1 MVPTLAHHALN
12 LAYDAGGQANLQQQC
27 RGNFKAGMTWDNP
40 HWSGRPPQS
49 AGPRQKLRPNAYARL
64 ARFSAAHGGII
75 VLLYVVLALICGS
88 YAVSVL
94 EIDPDRRPRVTL
106 DDSTARLQAEF
117 ERQFPGIEQTF
128 LARTENSDP
137 QAAREQALTLAAAL
151 NAREDLFL
159 QAFVPGTGAFYE
171 ANTLLFRDLADVRA
185 RVDWLTQMEPLHY
198 AMASAPD
205 ILGFASLVKEIGK
218 AVLQGRS
225 PPGLEAMLL
234 AASTAIEAEVK
245 GRPQPVD
252 WVALAGLD
260 GEMVSQRWYVLAA
273 PRPGL
278 EPEAAAAARAAGEG
292 AEGVTWLWPRRAL
305 AGAPSTMRDFVV
317 PVSLAILLASLLT
330 AAVLGSVRQALA
342 VLLGS
347 VVTLCCA
354 AAAAAAAGRPLDGA
368 TWSFAL
374 AVLAPGLVAGSVF
387 ATSFGACRA
396 KGVSIMQSVMLA
408 GHRQG
413 SLITFVILL
422 FAAMWLSWLPRQLPS
437 LSQFATIALFG
448 CAVAWL
454 VSMTLLPAALSLLAP
469 RREEPNWLDEAMRGT
484 PAPGRRHALDAA
496 AMIVLAAAIFCAV
509 FLPAVRFG
517 ERQLPSAPPPL
528 IETPDAR
535 GAIHILAPEDRVEEL
550 LGTLAG
556 LAEVGAV
563 RAASQFL
570 PPQAPEKI
578 AELRR
583 LSSLTPFEP
592 AFRGPAADADQLVQS
607 FAELEEQLTA
617 IAVGPATS
625 PELKD
630 AALRLRRAVVLFVS
644 PQPPT
649 PARVAELERALF
661 EGLGQLSMLMERLAR
676 IEAPGIDS
684 LDPRLLRRFVSE
696 QGVWRIEVMPR
707 SGTGQLSFAAS
718 VRRAVPEAAGEPM
731 VFLSRN
737 EIIHHETMLA
747 MMMAS
752 ALVAFLVL
760 AALRNVAGWV
770 LALAPAGAFITL
782 AAAVTVLLGISL
794 NAAMLAGL
802 SAAVAVLVASSM
814 RLADDLSAMPR
825 PAAAF
830 GVPLRAALLPPLALA
845 ATVGPLAL
853 SSRPAVAEVGAALA
867 LLLVIAAL
875 LSALLV
881 PALARWLATLTG
893 RQPKRLYRR

>member
-1 MVPTLAHHALN
+1 
-12 LAYDAGGQANLQQQC
+12 
-27 RGNFKAGMTWDNP
+27 MTWDNP

-49 AGPRQKLRPNAYARL
+49 AVPRQKLRPNAYARL
-64 ARFSAAHGGII
+64 ARFSAAHAGIV
-75 VLLYVVLALICGS
+75 VLLYAVLAMICGS

-94 EIDPDRRPRVTL
+94 KFDPDQHPRVTL
-106 DDSTARLQAEF
+106 DASTERLQAEF

-128 LARTENSDP
+128 LAQTENSDP
-137 QAAREQALTLAAAL
+137 RAAREQALTLAATL
-151 NAREDLFL
+151 TAREDLFL

-171 ANTLLFRDLADVRA
+171 DNTLLFRDLAEVRA
-185 RVDWLTQMEPLHY
+185 RVDWLIQMEPLHY

-205 ILGFASLVKEIGK
+205 ILGFASLVNEIGK
-218 AVLQGRS
+218 AVAQGRS

-245 GRPQPVD
+245 GSPRPVD

-260 GEMVSQRWYVLAA
+260 GEMQSQRWYVLAS

-278 EPEAAAAARAAGEG
+278 EPEAAAAARAAGDT
-292 AEGVTWLWPRRAL
+292 ADGVTWLWPRRAL
-305 AGAPSTMRDFVV
+305 ASAPSTMRDFVV

-330 AAVLGSVRQALA
+330 AAVLGSVRHALA

-374 AVLAPGLVAGSVF
+374 AVLAPSLVAGSVL

-396 KGVSIMQSVMLA
+396 KGVSIIQSVMLA

-413 SLITFVILL
+413 SLITFIILL

-437 LSQFATIALFG
+437 LSQFAIIALFG

-469 RREEPNWLDEAMRGT
+469 RRPAEEANWLDEALGGT
-484 PAPGRRHALDAA
+484 SAPAARHGLDAA
-496 AMIVLAAAIFCAV
+496 AMIVVAVAIFCAV

-550 LGTLAG
+550 LGKLAG
-556 LAEVGAV
+556 LSEVGAV
-563 RAASQFL
+563 RTASQFL

-578 AELRR
+578 EELRR
-583 LSSLTPFEP
+583 LSSLTSFEP
-592 AFRGPAADADQLVQS
+592 AFRGPAADAEQLAQS

-625 PELKD
+625 PDLKN
-630 AALRLRRAVVLFVS
+630 AALRLRRAVVLFMS

-661 EGLGQLSMLMERLAR
+661 EGLGQLSKLTERLAR
-676 IEAPGIDS
+676 IEAPGIGS

-707 SGTGQLSFAAS
+707 DGTGPLSFAAS
-718 VRRAVPEAAGEPM
+718 VRRAVPDAAGEPM
-731 VFLSRN
+731 IFLSRN

-760 AALRNVAGWV
+760 AALRNVTGWV

-802 SAAVAVLVASSM
+802 SAALAVLIASSM
-814 RLADDLSAMPR
+814 RLADELSAVPR
-825 PAAAF
+825 HAAAF
-830 GVPLRAALLPPLALA
+830 GVPLRAALLPPLVLA

-875 LSALLV
+875 LSSLLV
-881 PALARWLATLTG
+881 PALARWFSTLMG